1 MDAHDRLTYYKRLQA
16 DGIAL
21 SAGQKSDMLQLIKE
35 RGEASAAAA
44 PASGAKHEELK
55 RKY

>member
-1 MDAHDRLTYYKRLQA
+1 MDNHERLTYYKRLMA

-21 SAGQKSDMLQLIKE
+21 SAAQQSDYLQLIKE
-35 RGEASAAAA
+35 RGAASASAV
-44 PASGAKHEELK
+44 PSGGAKHAELK

>member
-1 MDAHDRLTYYKRLQA
+1 MDSHDRLTYYKRLMA

-21 SAGQKSDMLQLIKE
+21 SAPQQSDYLRLVKE
-35 RGEASAAAA
+35 RGAASASPA
-44 PASGAKHEELK
+44 PASGSKHEELK

>member
-1 MDAHDRLTYYKRLQA
+1 MDSHERLTYYKRLMA

-21 SAGQKSDMLQLIKE
+21 SASQQSDYLQLIKE
-35 RGEASAAAA
+35 RGAASASAV
-44 PASGAKHEELK
+44 PSGGAKREELK